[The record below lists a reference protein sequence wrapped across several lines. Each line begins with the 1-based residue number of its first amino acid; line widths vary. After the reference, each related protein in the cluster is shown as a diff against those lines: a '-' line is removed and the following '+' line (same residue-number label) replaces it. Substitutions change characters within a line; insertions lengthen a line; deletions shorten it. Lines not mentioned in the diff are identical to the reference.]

1 MMEGGIQLMKDKT
14 CGTVDPKHKRSDIID
29 PAQDITEI
37 PLHGGGID
45 SELLDGSEI
54 SPVNEKAVN
63 V

>member
-1 MMEGGIQLMKDKT
+1 MKDKT